1 MQKNID
7 KKLRFI
13 VLSLELNRFTISIRH
28 ESTSWSPWW
37 QMKHA
42 QNIILPRSRYKN
54 DSFTHLIWI
63 MNTTHLCMK
72 KKVFF
77 AANRWIKVNIT
88 FLSCKHQKNSGY
100 TQSNCTHGSI
110 DFLGTTSAKKKV
122 GSWEAASY
130 IYNMTTEEINPHAFW
145 IWFQCIRNAR
155 LIINKVL

>member
-42 QNIILPRSRYKN
+42 QNIVLPRSQYKN
-54 DSFTHLIWI
+54 DSLTHLIWI
-63 MNTTHLCMK
+63 MNTTHLCTK

-100 TQSNCTHGSI
+100 TQSNCTHGNI
-110 DFLGTTSAKKKV
+110 DFLGTTIAKKKGWLV
-122 GSWEAASY
+122 RSCFLYLQHDHRRNQSS
-130 IYNMTTEEINPHAFW
+130 
-145 IWFQCIRNAR
+145 CILN
-155 LIINKVL
+155 LIPMHSKCKPDHQ